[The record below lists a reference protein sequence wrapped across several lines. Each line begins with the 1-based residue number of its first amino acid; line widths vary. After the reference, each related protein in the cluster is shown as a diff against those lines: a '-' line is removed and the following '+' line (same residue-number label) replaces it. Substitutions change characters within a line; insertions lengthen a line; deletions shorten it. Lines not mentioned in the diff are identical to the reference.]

1 MTPARPGGGTGQ
13 GSGAGETPLRDP
25 RASAAPSPWE
35 PEGSAGLNTRI
46 GSSSRGTGS
55 RSSNA
60 SNAGGGW
67 GGGAS
72 AVDLPTAARP
82 GSSIRVG
89 TGGAT
94 GASGTGGGAASV
106 GRVRFEV
113 EQSPALT
120 PTWKSTSWARQKKAG
135 AAGGGEEGAESPV
148 LGEGGDDG
156 TAGFDEAL
164 K

>member
-1 MTPARPGGGTGQ
+1 VTPARPGGQ

-35 PEGSAGLNTRI
+35 PEGSAGLNTRL
-46 GSSSRGTGS
+46 GSSSRGMGG

-72 AVDLPTAARP
+72 GVDLPAAARP
-82 GSSIRVG
+82 GSSIRAG
-89 TGGAT
+89 PGGAT
-94 GASGTGGGAASV
+94 GASATGGGAASV

-135 AAGGGEEGAESPV
+135 AAAGGGEEGAESPV

-156 TAGFDEAL
+156 AAGFDEAL